1 MKYIVDW
8 ATNNRVFANLL
19 MMVLI
24 LLGVISLFQIKSELI
39 PQFSLDRVLVR
50 VVWEGASPEE
60 VEEGACIKVEEAI
73 TGIEGIETITSTAIE
88 HNCQV
93 IAELESWVKETRVVM
108 DDIKNAVDRVDTFSS
123 DIDRPVVSEIKRVDQ
138 VLDLALYGDVTEVAL
153 KRTAEEIK
161 DELVN
166 IPGISQ
172 VVISGLRDWEISI
185 DVSEATLRR
194 YGLTFGQLA
203 NTIRKNVL
211 ELSGG
216 DIRSAD
222 QRIRIRT
229 LGKRYTGPEFEN
241 LEILTRKDGT
251 ILRLKDIARVV
262 DGFEDND
269 KSGRFNG
276 KPAALIIINKTEDE
290 DSLDIAEKVRAYAAQ
305 KQKLLPEGMA
315 LTPWADT
322 SRMIRDRLDL
332 LLRNGRIGLTL
343 VFLSLWLFL
352 NVRLSFW
359 VAMGIP
365 VSLMAALGI
374 VTVAGGSLNMI
385 TMFAFIMVLGILVD
399 DAIVVAENIYARM
412 KKGEDFI
419 QAAVEG
425 TVEVAWPV
433 VATVTT
439 TIVAFMPLFWVEGT
453 IGKFMAIIP
462 VAIIAALVASL
473 VESLFILPSHLGH
486 WLRPPR
492 NGNLPARMRARID
505 GFVDWWIERVYTPFL
520 RFALEARY
528 LVLAVAIVM
537 FAVTMSLTVGGY
549 VRFLFFPKF
558 DADFIQA
565 KVLFPEGT
573 PIGQTAEAARR
584 IERSA
589 RAMEKFFRSKTGEPI
604 VRHAFTILGEQV
616 SGPNRIDASGSN
628 VAQVILE
635 LLPSERRGIASAE
648 IINRWR
654 NLTGAIPDALG
665 LNFGG
670 TTVHPGGRPIEVRF
684 AGNDIAELRRAAES
698 LKAELKKYPG
708 VYEIEDDFRPGKLEL
723 RTELKPQARVMG
735 VSLQDLAS
743 QLRSRFF
750 GLEVLRIQRG
760 RDDVKVKVRYPPE
773 ERKTLGNVENIRI
786 RTLSGAEIP
795 FYEVANVRIKRG
807 VAEIKR
813 IDRKRVVTVTAEVDE
828 VIANPAEI
836 LSSLHGEFFP
846 ALLKRMPGV
855 QLRFEGQARETKE
868 SVGSMMRGFIF
879 AVAVIFM
886 ILATLFRSYFQPLV
900 VMSAIPFGVVGA
912 VWGHVIMGFDMSI
925 MSLMGIVALTG
936 VVVNDSLVFLDFVN
950 RFVRSGMKIEEAL
963 MRAGASRL
971 RPIVLTS
978 LTTVAGLG
986 PMLLERSFQAQF
998 LIPMA
1003 VSLCFGLIFATAIT
1017 LVLVPVI
1024 SLIGNDI
1031 VRLWRR
1037 ILTGS
1042 WPTRE
1047 EVDVH
1052 ASKAA
1057 SGAGRASQLPDSA

>member
-1 MKYIVDW
+1 
-8 ATNNRVFANLL
+8 
-19 MMVLI
+19 
-24 LLGVISLFQIKSELI
+24 
-39 PQFSLDRVLVR
+39 
-50 VVWEGASPEE
+50 
-60 VEEGACIKVEEAI
+60 
-73 TGIEGIETITSTAIE
+73 
-88 HNCQV
+88 
-93 IAELESWVKETRVVM
+93 
-108 DDIKNAVDRVDTFSS
+108 
-123 DIDRPVVSEIKRVDQ
+123 
-138 VLDLALYGDVTEVAL
+138 
-153 KRTAEEIK
+153 
-161 DELVN
+161 
-166 IPGISQ
+166 
-172 VVISGLRDWEISI
+172 
-185 DVSEATLRR
+185 
-194 YGLTFGQLA
+194 
-203 NTIRKNVL
+203 
-211 ELSGG
+211 
-216 DIRSAD
+216 
-222 QRIRIRT
+222 
-229 LGKRYTGPEFEN
+229 
-241 LEILTRKDGT
+241 
-251 ILRLKDIARVV
+251 KDIARVV

-269 KSGRFNG
+269 KAGRFNG
-276 KPAALIIINKTEDE
+276 KSAALIIINKTENE
-290 DSLDIAEKVRAYAAQ
+290 DALDIAEKVKAYAAR
-305 KQKLLPEGMA
+305 KQKFLPEEMR

-365 VSLMAALGI
+365 VSLMAGLGF

-412 KKGEDFI
+412 RRGENFI

-433 VATVTT
+433 VATVAT

-462 VAIIAALVASL
+462 VAVIAALIASL
-473 VESLFILPSHLGH
+473 IESLLILPAHLGH
-486 WLRPPR
+486 WLRPVE
-492 NGNLPARMRARID
+492 NGTFSARMRARIERFE
-505 GFVDWWIERVYTPFL
+505 GWWIERVYSPFL

-528 LVLAVAIVM
+528 LVLAVAIVL
-537 FAVTMSLTVGGY
+537 FSVTIGLVAGGY

-573 PIGQTAEAARR
+573 PIGQTAEAARK
-584 IERSA
+584 IEQSA
-589 RAMEKFFRSKTGEPI
+589 RAMEKFFLSKTGEPI
-604 VRHAFTILGEQV
+604 VLHSFTILGEQV
-616 SGPNRIDASGSN
+616 SGPNRVDTEGSN
-628 VAQVILE
+628 AAQVILE

-648 IINRWR
+648 IVNRWR

-670 TTVHPGGRPIEVRF
+670 TAVHPGGKPIEIRF
-684 AGNDIAELRRAAES
+684 AGRDITVLRRAAES
-698 LKAELKKYPG
+698 LKRELKKYRG

-723 RTELKPQARVMG
+723 RTELKPQALVMG

-750 GLEVLRIQRG
+750 GLEVFRIQRG

-773 ERKTLGNVENIRI
+773 ERRTIGHVESIRI
-786 RTLSGAEIP
+786 RTPSGAEIP
-795 FYEVANVRIKRG
+795 FYEVADVRIKRG
-807 VAEIKR
+807 LAEIKR
-813 IDRKRVVTVTAEVDE
+813 IDRKRVITVTADVDE
-828 VIANPAEI
+828 VLANPSEI
-836 LSSLHGEFFP
+836 LSSLHRGFFP
-846 ALLKRMPGV
+846 HLLKRMPGV
-855 QLRFEGQARETKE
+855 QLRFEGQARETRE
-868 SVGSMMRGFIF
+868 SIGSRVHGFIF
-879 AVAVIFM
+879 AVAVIFF
-886 ILATLFRSYFQPLV
+886 ILATLFRSYFQPFV
-900 VMSAIPFGVVGA
+900 VMSAIPFGAVGA
-912 VWGHVIMGFDMSI
+912 IWGHVVMGIDMSI
-925 MSLMGIVALTG
+925 MSLMGVVALTG
-936 VVVNDSLVFLDFVN
+936 VVVNDSLILLDFYN
-950 RFVRSGMKIEEAL
+950 RLVLRGMRIEEAL

-1003 VSLCFGLIFATAIT
+1003 VSLCFGLVFATAIT

-1024 SLIGNDI
+1024 SLVGNDI
-1031 VRLWRR
+1031 ARLWRR

-1042 WPTRE
+1042 WPSRE

-1052 ASKAA
+1052 ASQTASEDRMAA
-1057 SGAGRASQLPDSA
+1057 QATDSA